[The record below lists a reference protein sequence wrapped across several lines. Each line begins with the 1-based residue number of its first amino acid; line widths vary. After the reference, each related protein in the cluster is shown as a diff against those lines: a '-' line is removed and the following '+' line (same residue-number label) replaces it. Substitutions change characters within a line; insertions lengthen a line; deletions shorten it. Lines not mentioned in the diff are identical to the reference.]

1 MIDPELQLTQN
12 SHELVTNFTHK
23 LVSLDTSEMSILT
36 AYSTFIDAVSQNP
49 SIIYD
54 LLNALQLYSY
64 EKQKKLPYIYLVNYI
79 AIKTQLENSAQ
90 KDINEHIKQPLFHF
104 ICRVFPQ
111 LYSFLDPS
119 VQDEITKIVNEWKR
133 SNVFSEN
140 EIRKLEFLLKL
151 YTQPEFDGSN
161 LQNEILFKKVTNN
174 EIKLDDTLCEY
185 NKELNL
191 LNETGDN
198 KHRENV
204 LKKIKEI
211 IIKQTRTY
219 FTHLHFVQDLDKMLD
234 KIKTYKEYNRM
245 QIEHENSNMLQQ

>member
-1 MIDPELQLTQN
+1 M
-12 SHELVTNFTHK
+12 
-23 LVSLDTSEMSILT
+23 
-36 AYSTFIDAVSQNP
+36 
-49 SIIYD
+49 
-54 LLNALQLYSY
+54 
-64 EKQKKLPYIYLVNYI
+64 
-79 AIKTQLENSAQ
+79 
-90 KDINEHIKQPLFHF
+90 
-104 ICRVFPQ
+104 FPQ

-119 VQDEITKIVNEWKR
+119 VQDEITKIVNEWKQ
-133 SNVFSEN
+133 SNVFTEN

-151 YTQPEFDGSN
+151 YTQPEFDGSD
-161 LQNEILFKKVTNN
+161 LQNEILFKKVINN

-198 KHRENV
+198 KHRENL